1 MIRRPPRSTRT
12 DTLFPYT
19 TLFRSTSP
27 TTPVALSVTNPS
39 STSPAEPLAMTVNY
53 ANSTQFGGDFAYSF
67 DVSGYPTGEYA
78 SMSIAADG
86 AIVASYT
93 NGETQ
98 SMGALVLADFANL
111 QGLQPV
117 GGNAWAETSTSG
129 QIGRAHV

>member
-1 MIRRPPRSTRT
+1 
-12 DTLFPYT
+12 
-19 TLFRSTSP
+19 
-27 TTPVALSVTNPS
+27 
-39 STSPAEPLAMTVNY
+39 MTVNY

-129 QIGRAHV
+129 QPILCRPGTNRMAMIKGQAVEESNDDMRSEKRRVGKESGSPSQA

>member
-1 MIRRPPRSTRT
+1 MEGQPLTSPA
-12 DTLFPYT
+12 DGAT
-19 TLFRSTSP
+19 TLTFDSGGRLTSP

-53 ANSTQFGGDFAYSF
+53 ANSTQFGGDFANSF

-93 NGETQ
+93 NG
-98 SMGALVLADFANL
+98 D
-111 QGLQPV
+111 
-117 GGNAWAETSTSG
+117 
-129 QIGRAHV
+129 IGREHA